1 MKKSSFFAA
10 LLLSTAV
17 LVQPALAAKDLRAVV
32 HDDRSNKVFNTFG
45 NCVRTQ
51 WVSKNDEC
59 GGKGARRATS
69 IGKEERTIYFDF
81 NKATL
86 TSDSKRKLDTLA
98 NVLSHDSSVRSA
110 SIVGYADRIGSAG
123 FNDKLSQK
131 RAFAVKEYLSQKG
144 YLNTTIADTQWVGET
159 EPVTSCPQTL
169 TKPDLVNCLAKD
181 RRVEVQ
187 IDYRTKR

>member
-1 MKKSSFFAA
+1 MTKKSIFAA
-10 LLLSTAV
+10 LLLSTAI
-17 LVQPALAAKDLRAVV
+17 LIQPAHAARDLRDVV
-32 HDDRSNKVFNTFG
+32 HDDRSNKVLNTFG

-51 WVSKNDEC
+51 WVSKSDEC
-59 GGKGARRATS
+59 GGKAGRRAIN
-69 IGKEERTIYFDF
+69 IGKEERTIYFEF

-86 TSDSKRKLDTLA
+86 TAESRRKLDTLA

-131 RAFAVKEYLSQKG
+131 RAFAVKEYLSKRG
-144 YLNTTIADTQWVGET
+144 YLNTTVADTQWVGET
-159 EPVTSCPQTL
+159 EPVTSCAQTL
-169 TKPDLVNCLAKD
+169 AKPDLVNCLAKD

-187 IDYRTKR
+187 IDYRSKR